1 MTMPDIR
8 LVAAMD
14 GVQRV
19 LGPLEAGPWRAG
31 ERLLRRPGAHDR
43 LGAEQFGMLEAQARR
58 ARTPMLKPTS
68 NRPSRAA
75 IVRQVAS
82 M

>member
-1 MTMPDIR
+1 
-8 LVAAMD
+8 MD
-14 GVQRV
+14 GVQQV

-43 LGAEQFGMLEAQARR
+43 HGTEKFGMLEAQARR
-58 ARTPMLKPTS
+58 AKPPMLKPTS